1 MYLIGKTTTTHGIKG
16 ELKVINLS
24 DYQRFLVGDHVI
36 IDDKTYEISSSR
48 MHKGKLLIAFKG
60 YHNINDVL
68 SLKQKDIF
76 SLEKIEDDDG
86 YHYESLL
93 HKDVFDEHMQ
103 LIGQVKGIR
112 EVPQGHILEVSYKE
126 KIVLIP
132 FVDAFV
138 QDVSQ
143 KGIVIKVIEGLLWSL
158 TY

>member
-24 DYQRFLVGDHVI
+24 DYQRFLVGDQVI

-48 MHKGKLLIAFKG
+48 MHKDKLLIAFKG
-60 YHNINDVL
+60 YQNINDVL

-76 SLEKIEDDDG
+76 SLEKIDDDDG

-93 HKDVFDEHMQ
+93 NKDVFDDQMQ

-112 EVPQGHILEVSYKE
+112 EVPQGHILEVTYQG

-132 FVDAFV
+132 FVDAFI

-143 KGIVIKVIEGLLWSL
+143 RGIVIKVIEGLL
-158 TY
+158 